1 MSDTNKIPYVDEE
14 AEIGSRRESLLPKSS
29 GQNQISDTSLNRE
42 EARDHPGPL
51 PDSTELRRRELR
63 RNSISLPE
71 LNSIQMD
78 ALKKIHDDEENAM
91 VMKIMFVLNIIRFYL
106 LNLKT
111 NRISTSQVT

>member
-1 MSDTNKIPYVDEE
+1 MELYNGKMSDTNKIPYVDEE

-29 GQNQISDTSLNRE
+29 GHASNQISDTSLNRE

-91 VMKIMFVLNIIRFYL
+91 VMKMMFVLNIIKFYL
-106 LNLKT
+106 LN
-111 NRISTSQVT
+111 